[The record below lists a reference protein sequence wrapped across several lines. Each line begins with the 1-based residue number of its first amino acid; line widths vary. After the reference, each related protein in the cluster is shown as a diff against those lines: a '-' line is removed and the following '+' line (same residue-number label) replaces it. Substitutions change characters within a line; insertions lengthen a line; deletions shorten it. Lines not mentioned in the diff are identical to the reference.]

1 MFHGISE
8 VAVLLMSAEPA
19 VQVVPTCFAG
29 PDNVR
34 SEEFNPCR
42 LDLLKKRRSGSL
54 KESIRLLP
62 IPRKSTRM
70 IAATLT
76 EKERLTLNKA

>member
-19 VQVVPTCFAG
+19 VQVIPRYFAG

-34 SEEFNPCR
+34 SEDFNPCR
-42 LDLLKKRRSGSL
+42 LDMLQKRRSGSL
-54 KESIRLLP
+54 KESIRKLP
-62 IPRKSTRM
+62 IPRRSTQTV
-70 IAATLT
+70 AATLT
-76 EKERLTLNKA
+76 EKERLTLNEA